1 MTTGTNHDLGSH
13 VLHPVRAHRNPFE
26 CDSRHQPR
34 QTFQGLCA
42 VYGHQNDFISFFSQ
56 EKMCAFKTQLRE
68 GLGKAGPLGR
78 HVSQAVVAL
87 EDQPKA
93 VVVAAESFFFFLLF
107 FLAFLPIPAI
117 IFTALE
123 NQNGT
128 MWENGDWTFPDS
140 LYYTFITLRFMIHMR
155 LSKA

>member
-1 MTTGTNHDLGSH
+1 
-13 VLHPVRAHRNPFE
+13 
-26 CDSRHQPR
+26 
-34 QTFQGLCA
+34 
-42 VYGHQNDFISFFSQ
+42 
-56 EKMCAFKTQLRE
+56 MCAFKTQLRE

-140 LYYTFITLRFMIHMR
+140 LYYTFITLSTIGFGDFVALQQEHSLTRSPGYVVTRFAADEGR
-155 LSKA
+155 GFN

>member
-1 MTTGTNHDLGSH
+1 
-13 VLHPVRAHRNPFE
+13 
-26 CDSRHQPR
+26 
-34 QTFQGLCA
+34 
-42 VYGHQNDFISFFSQ
+42 
-56 EKMCAFKTQLRE
+56 MCAFKTQLRE

-87 EDQPKA
+87 DDQPKA

-140 LYYTFITLRFMIHMR
+140 LYYTFITLRLLIHMR
-155 LSKA
+155 FSKV